1 MKSTELNAPDAGWVG
16 GLCAF
21 AKGSS
26 SDVSRVLYLRGD
38 AALRATQELFLVC
51 PALAVRMTV
60 WPSGLRRWLKAP
72 VRKGVGS
79 NPTAVTLIICHGWGA
94 FCA

>member
-1 MKSTELNAPDAGWVG
+1 MNPTEPKAPDAGMVG
-16 GLCAF
+16 MLRAF

-26 SDVSRVLYLRGD
+26 SDASRVLYLRGD
-38 AALRATQELFLVC
+38 TAVGAAPELFLVC
-51 PALAVRMTV
+51 LALAVRMTV

-79 NPTAVTLIICHGWGA
+79 NPTAVN
-94 FCA
+94 F